1 MADGEERKADDRAEF
16 IRARV
21 ANAFKHLKAD
31 RIDKGFYA
39 TESMCV
45 PAWVVVALR
54 ALLPLAMSM
63 VSGACD
69 SAVRL

>member
-45 PAWVVVALR
+45 PGVALLR
-54 ALLPLAMSM
+54 CFRWP
-63 VSGACD
+63 
-69 SAVRL
+69 